1 MIASIRS
8 VRQGPLGEFLIFI
21 WGRVAHL
28 SSYQL
33 STINYQLSTI
43 NYQLSTIN
51 YQLSTI
57 NYQLSTINYQ
67 LIIGSLLLVDFEST
81 IERSDA
87 LIDT

>member
-33 STINYQLSTI
+33 STINQLSREE
-43 NYQLSTIN
+43 
-51 YQLSTI
+51 
-57 NYQLSTINYQ
+57 
-67 LIIGSLLLVDFEST
+67 LLRRFRADN
-81 IERSDA
+81 
-87 LIDT
+87 